1 MKREQH
7 VNFKPDKRR
16 FGDGPLHQDD
26 QRKMPLLAVIL
37 IALIIVCMAVLML
50 SVLSAYW

>member
-7 VNFKPDKRR
+7 INLKPDKRR
-16 FGDGPLHQDD
+16 FADGIPHQDD

-37 IALIIVCMAVLML
+37 IALIIICMAVLLL
-50 SVLSAYW
+50 SVLIAYW

>member
-7 VNFKPDKRR
+7 INLKPDKKR
-16 FGDGPLHQDD
+16 FGDGTPHQDD

-37 IALIIVCMAVLML
+37 IVLIIVCMAVLLL